1 MRRRALVLSIV
12 VAAILPAAVR
22 AQRPQKLPQI
32 GILSFDP
39 AAKIDPALEKF
50 RAGLR
55 ELGYAE
61 GRNIHLVYRYAE
73 GDNDRLPGLAAELV
87 AQKVDVI
94 VTYATGIS
102 AARQATDKIP
112 IVQATGPDPVAAGFA
127 ASFAHPGGNVT
138 GTSFFVSELMAK
150 RLELL
155 KELKPAMTRVAVLLF
170 RGAPAANGPTLKL
183 MSSAAQTLGVE
194 LLPYEVKDLVE
205 FENAVS
211 GWPDAKVQ
219 GVVVID
225 HSFFI
230 LEIADRLGT
239 IGIQRGLPVIG
250 AERLCRG
257 GALMGYGVDFGDQ
270 FHRAANF
277 VDQILKG
284 AKPGDLPIEQPTKFQ
299 YIVNLRT
306 AKALGLS
313 VPPSILVGADELIE

>member
-1 MRRRALVLSIV
+1 MRRRALVPSIV
-12 VAAILPAAVR
+12 AVAILPAAVR
-22 AQRPQKLPQI
+22 AQRPQNLHQI

-39 AAKIDPALEKF
+39 AAKIDPALQNF

-61 GRNIHLVYRYAE
+61 DRNIHFVYRYAE

-87 AQKVDVI
+87 ARKVDVI
-94 VTYATGIS
+94 VTYATGIP

-127 ASFAHPGGNVT
+127 ASLAHPGGNVT
-138 GTSFFVSELMAK
+138 GSSFFVSELMAK

-170 RGAPAANGPTLKL
+170 RGAPANGPTLKL
-183 MSSAAQTLGVE
+183 MSSAVHTLGVE
-194 LLPYEVKDLVE
+194 LLPYEVENLVE

-225 HSFFI
+225 HSFFV
-230 LEIADRLGT
+230 LEIADRLGA

-250 AERLCRG
+250 AELLCRS
-257 GALMGYGVDFGDQ
+257 GALMAYGVDFRAQ

-284 AKPGDLPIEQPTKFQ
+284 VKPGDLPIEQPTKFQ
-299 YIVNLRT
+299 YIVNLKT

-313 VPPSILVGADELIE
+313 VPPSILAGADELIE

>member
-1 MRRRALVLSIV
+1 MKRRALVSSIV

-39 AAKIDPALEKF
+39 AAKIEPALERF
-50 RAGLR
+50 RAGLG

-61 GRNIHLVYRYAE
+61 GRNIHLEYRYAE

-87 AQKVDVI
+87 ARKVDVI
-94 VTYATGIS
+94 VTYVTGIS

-138 GTSFFVSELMAK
+138 GSSFFVSELMVK

-155 KELKPAMTRVAVLLF
+155 KELRPAMTRVAVLLF
-170 RGAPAANGPTLKL
+170 RGAPANGPALKL
-183 MSSAAQTLGVE
+183 MSGAAQTLGVE
-194 LLPYEVKDLVE
+194 LLPYEVEDLAE

-225 HSFFI
+225 HSFFVLDI
-230 LEIADRLGT
+230 PDRLGT

-257 GALMGYGVDFGDQ
+257 GALMGYGVNFGDQ

-277 VDQILKG
+277 VDRILKG

-299 YIVNLRT
+299 YVVNLKT

-313 VPPSILVGADELIE
+313 VPPLILAGADELIE

>member
-39 AAKIDPALEKF
+39 AAKIEPALERF

-94 VTYATGIS
+94 VTYVTGIS
-102 AARQATDKIP
+102 AARQASDRIP

-127 ASFAHPGGNVT
+127 ASLAHPSGNVT
-138 GTSFFVSELMAK
+138 GSSFFVSELMAK

-170 RGAPAANGPTLKL
+170 GGGPANGPTLKL
-183 MSSAAQTLGVE
+183 MSSTAQTLGVE
-194 LLPYEVKDLVE
+194 LLPYEVEDLVE
-205 FENAVS
+205 FENAIL
-211 GWPDAKVQ
+211 GWPDAKIQ

-230 LEIADRLGT
+230 LDIADRLGT

-250 AERLCRG
+250 AERLCRS
-257 GALMGYGVDFGDQ
+257 GALIGYGVDFRDQ

-299 YIVNLRT
+299 YIVNLKT

-313 VPPSILVGADELIE
+313 VPPSILARADELIE